1 MIDLARRG
9 ARIPLVG
16 RGDDLL
22 CPAHV
27 DDVVEPCVRA
37 LETPEAVKRTYTLA
51 GPCLTMREFATA
63 AANAFGQESRMVKV
77 PVSAVAVAAKAARVL
92 PLGLYPDQ
100 LARLRAPK
108 PPLSAEA
115 EPHLAFRPRPLQ
127 EGLREAVP

>member
-16 RGDDLL
+16 RGDDVL

-27 DDVVEPCVRA
+27 DDVVEACARA

-51 GPCLTMREFATA
+51 GPCLTMREFASV
-63 AANAFGQESRMVKV
+63 AANAFGQESRIIKV
-77 PVSAVAVAAKAARVL
+77 PVSAVAILAKAARLL
-92 PLGLYPDQ
+92 PLGLSPDQ

-115 EPHLAFRPRPLQ
+115 ELHLAFRPRPLQ
-127 EGLREAVP
+127 QGLAEALI